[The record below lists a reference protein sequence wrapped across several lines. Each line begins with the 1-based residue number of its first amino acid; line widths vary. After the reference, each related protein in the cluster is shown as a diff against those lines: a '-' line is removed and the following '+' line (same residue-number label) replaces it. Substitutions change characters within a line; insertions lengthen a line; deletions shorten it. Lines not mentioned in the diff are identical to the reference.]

1 MRWWD
6 RDAWLELMAV
16 FVQNPFRTFLS
27 GLGVGWGVFMILITV
42 GASNGL
48 EAGVSSDLARFV
60 RNGMY
65 LWTQST
71 SIPYEGYRRG
81 RQLEM
86 TVDDA
91 DYLRANS
98 QTMKVVAPRNQLG
111 GWQGANNVSRG
122 MRTGAFNVYG
132 DVPEFIEMEPLIIR
146 EGRYLNQSDLDELRK
161 VAVIGERV
169 AELLFAPGERIIGEK
184 LEISGVFFT
193 VVGIYGSPLTG
204 DDADESE
211 QSIFT
216 PFTTFNRAFHMGDQI
231 GWLSLMFDESV
242 HADSAAAEVM
252 TLLKSRL
259 HVHPDDQRAFGYW
272 TTADEFEEMETVFG
286 AFRIVSFVFGGLA
299 LFAGAIGIV
308 NIMLITVKERTQEL
322 GIRRALGATPATVVR
337 QIISETL
344 FLTALSGLTGM
355 VAGVATLEG
364 LNRFLAGMGD
374 SGSFR
379 DPEVSLN
386 VVLLSMG
393 VLLVMGVFAGIL
405 PALRAVAIRPVEA
418 IRSE

>member
-6 RDAWLELMAV
+6 RDAWLELLAV
-16 FVQNPFRTFLS
+16 FVENPFRTFLS

-48 EAGVSSDLARFV
+48 QAGVASDLGRYI

-71 SIPYEGYRRG
+71 SMPYDGYQRG
-81 RQLEM
+81 RWLEM

-98 QTMKVVAPRNQLG
+98 STMEVVAPRNQLG
-111 GWQGANNVSRG
+111 GWNGANNVTRG
-122 MRTGAFNVYG
+122 VRTGAFNVYG
-132 DVPEFIEMEPLIIR
+132 DVPEFIAIEPLIIR
-146 EGRYLNQSDLDELRK
+146 EGRYLNQLDLDGYRK

-169 AELLFAPGERIIGEK
+169 AELLFAPGEQVIGGQID
-184 LEISGVFFT
+184 ISGVYFT
-193 VVGIYGSPLTG
+193 VIGVYGSPLTG
-204 DDADESE
+204 DEADESE

-216 PFTTFNRAFHMGDQI
+216 PFTTFNRAFHFGEQI
-231 GWLSLMFDESV
+231 GWLSLMFKEEV
-242 HADSAAAEVM
+242 HADSAAAEVIS
-252 TLLKSRL
+252 LLKERL
-259 HVHPDDQRAFGYW
+259 HVHPDDQRAFGHW
-272 TTADEFEEMETVFG
+272 TTADDFEEMETVFG
-286 AFRIVSFVFGGLA
+286 AFRVVAFVFGGLA

-322 GIRRALGATPATVVR
+322 GVRRALGATPGTVVR

-344 FLTALSGLTGM
+344 FLTTISGLTGM
-355 VAGVATLEG
+355 VFGVATLEA
-364 LNRFLAGMGD
+364 LNWFLRDMQD

-379 DPEVSLN
+379 NPEVSLN
-386 VVLLSMG
+386 VVLQSLA

-418 IRSE
+418 IRTE

>member
-6 RDAWLELMAV
+6 RDTWLELLAV
-16 FVQNPFRTFLS
+16 FVENPFRTFLS

-48 EAGVSSDLARFV
+48 QAGVASDLGRYI

-71 SIPYEGYRRG
+71 SLPYDGYQRG
-81 RQLEM
+81 RWLEM

-98 QTMKVVAPRNQLG
+98 STMEVVAPRNQLG
-111 GWQGANNVSRG
+111 GWNGANNVTRG
-122 MRTGAFNVYG
+122 IRTGAFNVYG
-132 DVPEFIEMEPLIIR
+132 DVPEFIAIEPLIIR
-146 EGRYLNQSDLDELRK
+146 EGRYLNQSDLDQYRK

-169 AELLFAPGERIIGEK
+169 AELLFAPDEQVIGGQID
-184 LEISGVFFT
+184 ISGVYFT
-193 VVGIYGSPLTG
+193 VIGVYGSPLTG

-216 PFTTFNRAFHMGDQI
+216 PFTTFNRAFHFGEQI
-231 GWLSLMFDESV
+231 GWLSLMFKEEV
-242 HADSAAAEVM
+242 HADSAAAEVIS
-252 TLLKSRL
+252 LLKERL
-259 HVHPDDQRAFGYW
+259 HVHPDDQRAFGHW
-272 TTADEFEEMETVFG
+272 TTADDFEEMEMVFG
-286 AFRIVSFVFGGLA
+286 AFRVVAFVFGGLA

-322 GIRRALGATPATVVR
+322 GVRRALGATPGTVVR

-344 FLTALSGLTGM
+344 FLTAISGLTGM
-355 VAGVATLEG
+355 IFGVATLEA
-364 LNRFLAGMGD
+364 LNWFLRDMQD

-379 DPEVSLN
+379 NPEVSLN
-386 VVLLSMG
+386 VVLQSLA

-418 IRSE
+418 IRTE